1 MNTDKHGME
10 HKALADATAELWAW
24 AEIDEEPEADAGCR
38 QIINQLCLV
47 YRHQGAYGLD
57 LDEKNV
63 GNHEVGAKLTNHM
76 SPIAHHHRLLALD
89 QEPALFQL
97 DREGVFIN
105 GFKKSMAQFLVGFVE
120 RADHAFRSEEHTS
133 ELQPL
138 MRISYAVFCL

>member
-10 HKALADATAELWAW
+10 HKALADGTAELWAW
-24 AEIDEEPEADAGCR
+24 AEIDEEPEADAGCL

-89 QEPALFQL
+89 QEPHCSSWIA
-97 DREGVFIN
+97 
-105 GFKKSMAQFLVGFVE
+105 K
-120 RADHAFRSEEHTS
+120 AFS
-133 ELQPL
+133 
-138 MRISYAVFCL
+138 